1 MIIATTEEMFPIF
14 KKLPPELRN
23 KIWGFAANNEPRTL
37 DIWSDFVRCEVDNS
51 VFFTQKYTTELSKP
65 KVPTLLQTSQES
77 RAEALKH
84 YKLEFCTH
92 MALQTGITIVL
103 AARIYINYASDVLV
117 PRGNWNVISFRNFY
131 DRVTKAGLIH
141 LAMDTAGCFWIDNL
155 KDYCTH
161 GTWPLN
167 SVKELML
174 YNSRGETFWKGSE
187 HLDKFRK
194 RYKGGSK
201 LLEMEKLE
209 GQRSEDVAY
218 VEKYLLKTFDKIEGK
233 EERIEVDMEAPILP
247 KRRFPRYLDDCPLTE
262 PEELR
267 RPNIT
272 YRKLVAKPIDA

>member
-1 MIIATTEEMFPIF
+1 MFPIF

-51 VFFTQKYTTELSKP
+51 VFFTQKYSTELSKP

-84 YKLEFCTH
+84 YKLEFRTH
-92 MALQTGITIVL
+92 MALQTGITIIL

-117 PRGNWNVISFRNFY
+117 PRGNWNVISFSNFY
-131 DRVTKAGLIH
+131 DRATKAGLIH

-155 KDYCTH
+155 KNYCTH
-161 GTWPLN
+161 GNWPLN
-167 SVKELML
+167 SVEELML

-194 RYKGGSK
+194 RYKGGPK
-201 LLEMEKLE
+201 LLEMEELE
-209 GQRSEDVAY
+209 GQRSEDIAH

-233 EERIEVDMEAPILP
+233 EERFEMDMEALILP
-247 KRRFPRYLDDCPLTE
+247 KKRIPSYLDDCPLTQ